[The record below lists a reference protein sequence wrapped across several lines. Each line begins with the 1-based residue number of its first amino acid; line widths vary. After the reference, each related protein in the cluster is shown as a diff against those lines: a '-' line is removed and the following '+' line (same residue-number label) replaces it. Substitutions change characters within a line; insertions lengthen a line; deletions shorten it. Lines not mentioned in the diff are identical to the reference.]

1 MIIPIRCF
9 TCGEITG
16 NKWKLFTE
24 ILDEK
29 KKESN
34 KVINNN
40 NLDMEY
46 IDTTSKSI
54 TKSLEGEALDEIGLD
69 KYCCRRMM
77 LGNVNLISII

>member
-46 IDTTSKSI
+46 IDTTSKSV
-54 TKSLEGEALDEIGLD
+54 TKSLDGEALDEIGLH
-69 KYCCRRMM
+69 KYCCRRMI